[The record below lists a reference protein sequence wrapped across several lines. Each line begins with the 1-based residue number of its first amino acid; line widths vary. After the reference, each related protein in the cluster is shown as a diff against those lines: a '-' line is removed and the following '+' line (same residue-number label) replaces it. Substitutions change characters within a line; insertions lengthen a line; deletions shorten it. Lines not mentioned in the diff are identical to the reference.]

1 MQCLVTQRNLQ
12 PPAALAAKIYLRH
25 PDIPATLSTTWT
37 SFARHPKPDEPVH
50 MARSSS
56 AQLGHS
62 WVVSNGQDSG
72 SEWNGEGDLSLSES
86 EPDVSRM
93 SSPRTQAPRRSDRT
107 PAREPEFIMPSM
119 EGMHSSSRRATPS
132 SSPRNTQ
139 PRRRFAPPSPAIDT
153 RSIPRSRPQQPPKS
167 EVDTGSAAD
176 KAFDFFFQAL
186 GFFVDILFQAL
197 GLIKKPLALLLALYL
212 TAGLLTLFSNLLTN
226 SVYTALTPL
235 CRIPGVSLLGL
246 PICSYSSP
254 HGSPG
259 GTPTTIDASSGL
271 SPDPEFESLMSAQ
284 NHLSEILDDTTAS
297 LSLPLSMKRSETGI
311 RDLRQIVRFSSLSSR
326 SELVFEFDGFIET
339 ARTAS
344 YDLQKFNS
352 HVGRAV
358 DVTLSTARWTER
370 ILDDMSHQSDTSI
383 SLLPPF
389 MSSLLYPFTP
399 VPFTSARLL
408 DQYLVHTNLISAE
421 IASLIDEA
429 QALLLLLQNLED
441 RLEVIHSISFQ
452 SQQHATAS
460 KDEILSHLWTLL
472 GGNRAQLS
480 KYNGHLRLLRQV
492 GEYRSQAFAH
502 VSGTILKLQA
512 MGAELEELRTRVDA
526 AGLEASVKGSGAKDV
541 VPLEVHIE
549 SIRLGVERLE
559 EGRQRAR
566 EVERGYVRRVLDV
579 SESGNLGAEQEGR
592 LGLER

>member
-1 MQCLVTQRNLQ
+1 
-12 PPAALAAKIYLRH
+12 
-25 PDIPATLSTTWT
+25 
-37 SFARHPKPDEPVH
+37 
-50 MARSSS
+50 
-56 AQLGHS
+56 
-62 WVVSNGQDSG
+62 
-72 SEWNGEGDLSLSES
+72 
-86 EPDVSRM
+86 
-93 SSPRTQAPRRSDRT
+93 
-107 PAREPEFIMPSM
+107 MPSM
-119 EGMHSSSRRATPS
+119 ESTHTSSRRATPS
-132 SSPRNTQ
+132 SSPRTTQ
-139 PRRRFAPPSPAIDT
+139 PRQRRAPPSPTLTT
-153 RSIPRSRPQQPPKS
+153 RSSARSRPQRPIKP
-167 EVDTGSAAD
+167 DTDAGSPFD
-176 KAFDFFFQAL
+176 LAFDYLWQAL
-186 GFFVDILFQAL
+186 AFVVDILFLAL
-197 GLIKKPLALLLALYL
+197 GMIKKPLAWLLALYL
-212 TAGLLTLFSNLLTN
+212 VAGLMTMFSNLLTN
-226 SVYTALTPL
+226 SIYTALTPI

-254 HGSPG
+254 YDGHG
-259 GTPTTIDASSGL
+259 GTPTTIDATSNL
-271 SPDPEFESLMSAQ
+271 SPDPEFEDLMAAQ
-284 NHLSEILDDTTAS
+284 NRLSEVMDDTTAS

-326 SELVFEFDGFIET
+326 GELVFEFDGFIET
-339 ARTAS
+339 ARTTS

-370 ILDDMSHQSDTSI
+370 ILDDMSHQSDPSN
-383 SLLPPF
+383 SLLPRF
-389 MSSLLYPFTP
+389 MASLLYPFTP
-399 VPFTSARLL
+399 VPFTKARLL

-421 IASLIDEA
+421 ISSLIDEA

-452 SQQHATAS
+452 SQQNAQIS

-480 KYNGHLRLLRQV
+480 KYNGHLHLLRQV
-492 GEYRSQAFAH
+492 GQYRSQAFAH

-526 AGLEASVKGSGAKDV
+526 AGLESGVKGSKE

-566 EVERGYVRRVLDV
+566 EVEKGYVRRVLDV
-579 SESGNLGAEQEGR
+579 SESGALGAEQEGR